1 MDLKGDQIKVIL
13 DGIGKQS
20 PEELSFISSQYA
32 SDYVVDLSNVE
43 LSNSNLPKMNRVSQQ
58 TNYE

>member
-1 MDLKGDQIKVIL
+1 VIL

-20 PEELSFISSQYA
+20 PDELSFISSKYA

-43 LSNSNLPKMNRVSQQ
+43 MAKNNLPKMNRTSQQ